1 MSLEA
6 IPESWLDLL
15 ENNAMVQKWHRETT
29 NGTLPTDDVESLI
42 SYIKYHYE
50 EDAHLMI
57 GSEDGLPQ
65 SFVHW
70 WSYICLGDDDSFS
83 TPEYPALH
91 HWHQN
96 IGEHHSDLY
105 PKKILTDMGVIAVMM
120 TLMDILF
127 TDLVLFEKER
137 PYSKIPR
144 LYCGQVVC
152 ENSGRP
158 STRAD
163 TLQYI
168 MDGGLAIF
176 RERGFKGGEKYWTTI
191 CEQYKV

>member
-6 IPESWLDLL
+6 IPEDWLDLL
-15 ENNAMVQKWHRETT
+15 ENNAMVQKWHRETE

-42 SYIKYHYE
+42 SYIEYYYK
-50 EDAHLMI
+50 EDTYRMI
-57 GSEDGLPQ
+57 GSSDGLPQ
-65 SFVHW
+65 SFVYW
-70 WSYICLGDDDSFS
+70 WSYICLGDDVSFS
-83 TPEYPALH
+83 NPEYPAMK
-91 HWHQN
+91 HWRTN
-96 IGEHHSDLY
+96 IREHHSDLY
-105 PKKILTDMGVIAVMM
+105 TSAELTEICVITVMM

-137 PYSKIPR
+137 PHSKIPR

-152 ENSGRP
+152 SKNRCP